1 MPLSARIALAF
12 ALSLAAASALQQTL
26 MLIYD
31 NGAEPRA
38 LPPLGI
44 CVVLIAIVFG
54 LVLWLRPS
62 AIGWTA
68 IILLAVMLMLG
79 GVIYHLGV
87 NDLRPGVGG
96 NIGYLIAML
105 MVSTFCRRPRSRC
118 RSTGSCCAAR
128 GPRPHKEMS
137 SRNSRQV
144 LRPLSA

>member
-68 IILLAVMLMLG
+68 IILLAIMLMLG

-105 MVSTFCRRPRSRC
+105 MVFYVLPPSALAVPIHWLLLR
-118 RSTGSCCAAR
+118 GAR
-128 GPRPHKEMS
+128 TAP
-137 SRNSRQV
+137 
-144 LRPLSA
+144 A